1 MAIQHSFKIEGFD
14 ALTAALNDMKEEI
27 GKQKTDKIWREA
39 VTRGAEPILAA
50 VKAAAPQDTGQ
61 LKDRIYMKVRRPKAR
76 DKSGKFYAGEEYMAR
91 IIASPLR
98 DESYRHFIVNKK
110 GRLQS
115 VWRNKKPVA
124 ISQEYGNARVP
135 AKPFLRPGLNNA
147 ANSAVQIV
155 KMFLSIK
162 INEYVRARNRAWAAK
177 G

>member
-1 MAIQHSFKIEGFD
+1 MAIQYSFKIEGFD
-14 ALTAALNDMKEEI
+14 ALTAALNEMKEEV

-39 VTRGAEPILAA
+39 VRRGGEPILEA
-50 VKAAAPQDTGQ
+50 VKAAAPMDTGQ
-61 LKDRIYMKVRRPKAR
+61 LRQRIYMKVRRPKAR
-76 DKSGKFYAGEEYMAR
+76 DKAGKLYAGEEYMAR

-98 DESYRHFIVNKK
+98 DESQQHFIVNKK

-124 ISQEYGNARVP
+124 ISQEFGNARVP
-135 AKPFLRPGLNNA
+135 ARPFLRPGLRNA
-147 ANSAVQIV
+147 SNRAVEIV

>member
-1 MAIQHSFKIEGFD
+1 MAVQHSFQVSGFD
-14 ALTAALNDMKEEI
+14 ALTAALNEMKEEI
-27 GKQKTDKIWREA
+27 GKQKTDRIWREA
-39 VTRGAEPILAA
+39 VRRGAEPILDA
-50 VKAAAPQDTGQ
+50 VKAAAPEDTGQ
-61 LKDRIYMKVRRPKAR
+61 LKMRIYMKVRRPKAR
-76 DKSGKFYAGEEYMAR
+76 DKTGKFYDGEEYLAR

-98 DESYRHFIVNKK
+98 DESYKTLIVNRK

-135 AKPFLRPGLNNA
+135 GKPFLRPGLRA
-147 ANSAVQIV
+147 ASESAVNIV

-162 INEYVRARNRAWAAK
+162 INEYVRAKNRAWAAK